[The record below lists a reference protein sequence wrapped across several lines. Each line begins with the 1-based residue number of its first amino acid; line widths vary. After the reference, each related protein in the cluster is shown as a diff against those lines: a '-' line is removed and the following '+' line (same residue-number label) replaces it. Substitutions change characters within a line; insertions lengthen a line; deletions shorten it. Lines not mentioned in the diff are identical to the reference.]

1 VTTSFESGDVL
12 LGPDPPLARLVEA
25 WPEAGLLVGRDGVV
39 LAASDP
45 AARLLRTP
53 PDARSRLRGR
63 SLAELLGGRHA
74 AALLEAVGGPGDPP
88 AERLL
93 REDGAPD
100 TEPVL
105 LARAHALDDRRVLVS
120 LADASGETRLRSHL
134 DRAERLASVGELLSS
149 VAHELNNPLT
159 TVLGYAEILLGED
172 TPGTPREELTRI
184 REAALRCRRI
194 VGNLLNLARAE
205 APAFEPVAVQQ
216 IVEHVVE
223 FRGYAAGA
231 AGILLETESDPSC
244 PPVLGDFHR
253 LVQAVLNLVTNAED
267 AVRSREEPRRVLV
280 RTRALRGA
288 SGEATGAAVEVEDN
302 GPGVPAAL
310 RAHVFQPFFTTKPR
324 GRGTGL
330 GLSLVRGTALAHGGE
345 VRVED
350 SALGGARF
358 VLELPAAR

>member
-1 VTTSFESGDVL
+1 M
-12 LGPDPPLARLVEA
+12 
-25 WPEAGLLVGRDGVV
+25 
-39 LAASDP
+39 LAASES
-45 AARLLRTP
+45 ALRLLRVV
-53 PDARSRLRGR
+53 PDARTRLRGR
-63 SLAELLGGRHA
+63 KLAELLGEGHA
-74 AALLEAVGGPGDPP
+74 AALLAAVGGPGDPP

-93 REDGAPD
+93 RDDGAPD
-100 TEPVL
+100 TERVL
-105 LARAHALDDRRVLVS
+105 LARAHALDDARILVS

-172 TPGTPREELTRI
+172 TPGTPREELERI

-194 VGNLLNLARAE
+194 VANLLNLARAE

-231 AGILLETESDPSC
+231 AGILLETESDPAC

-280 RTRALRGA
+280 RTRTLRGGPGNA
-288 SGEATGAAVEVEDN
+288 PGDVTGAAVEVEDN
-302 GPGVPAAL
+302 GPGVPVAL
-310 RAHVFQPFFTTKPR
+310 RPHVFQPFFTTKPR

-350 SALGGARF
+350 SSLGGARF